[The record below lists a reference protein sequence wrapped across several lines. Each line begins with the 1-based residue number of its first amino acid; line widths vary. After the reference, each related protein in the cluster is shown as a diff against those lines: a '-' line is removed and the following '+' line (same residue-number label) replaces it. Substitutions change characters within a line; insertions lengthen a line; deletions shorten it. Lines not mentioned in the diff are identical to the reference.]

1 MGGQL
6 WPGPGWD
13 PVGDLAVIKQ
23 EMNRLFESFLGP
35 GATQGRPVEGAWTPP
50 VDICETR
57 DGLRVL
63 VELPGISLSQVK
75 LEIAEGVLTVRGERH
90 LEPAFRQDQLQR
102 MECHYGFFVRRL
114 SLPSVVDADHVRAS
128 YRDGVLEIRLP
139 KRREAAVRTIS
150 IEKA

>member
-1 MGGQL
+1 MGGQP
-6 WPGPGWD
+6 WPGAGWD

-23 EMNRLFESFLGP
+23 EMNRLFENLLGP
-35 GATQGRPVEGAWTPP
+35 GAAQGRPAEGAWAPP
-50 VDICETR
+50 VDVCETR
-57 DGLRVL
+57 DELRVL

-75 LEIAEGVLTVRGERH
+75 LEITEGVLTVRGERH
-90 LEPAFRQDQLQR
+90 PESAFRQDQLQR
-102 MECHYGFFVRRL
+102 MECHYGLFVRRL

-139 KRREAAVRTIS
+139 KRQEAGVRTIA